1 MKKKWNSILLIF
13 SITVLS
19 ACDFN
24 VTSDLYTSDLRD
36 VVANENANLMAL
48 ATLEIEVISDEECKE
63 NATQIANLLK
73 EFISKVSSRGCLRK
87 DFDNYLALDTEIPIV
102 NGFNSWNQVNSLLGI
117 IVVES
122 NVGIDVF
129 FATDLDKFEVLNKR
143 VSDEFDQSLNIAKSD
158 VKLNLHS
165 DKQTEIVAVSSAFVD
180 RKPIDW
186 HTEFEL
192 SRRGKME
199 IQLSN
204 VGSAHIE
211 RAGYA
216 YAFMLKN

>member
-13 SITVLS
+13 AITVLS

-36 VVANENANLMAL
+36 VVANENANLVTL
-48 ATLEIEVISDEECKE
+48 ATLKLEMISNEECKK

-73 EFISKVSSRGCLRK
+73 GFISKISTRGCVRK
-87 DFDNYLALDTEIPIV
+87 DFDTYLVLDADIPIV
-102 NGFNSWNQVNSLLGI
+102 NGFNSWNQANSLLGI
-117 IVVES
+117 VAVES
-122 NVGIDVF
+122 NMGIDVF
-129 FATDLDKFEVLNKR
+129 FATDLDKFEVLNER
-143 VSDEFDQSLNIAKSD
+143 VSDEFDQSLNIANSD
-158 VKLNLHS
+158 VKLILHS
-165 DKQTEIVAVSSAFVD
+165 EKQTEIVTVLSAFVD
-180 RKPIDW
+180 SRPIE

-192 SRRGKME
+192 SRRRKIE
-199 IQLSN
+199 ILLSN

-211 RAGYA
+211 SAGYA